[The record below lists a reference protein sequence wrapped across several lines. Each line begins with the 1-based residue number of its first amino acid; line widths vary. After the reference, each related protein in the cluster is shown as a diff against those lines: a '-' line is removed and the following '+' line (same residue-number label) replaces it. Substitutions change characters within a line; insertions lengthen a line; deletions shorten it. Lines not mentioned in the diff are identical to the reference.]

1 METKVFLGLG
11 SNLGNKL
18 KYLRKAVRIINE
30 CSDCKVKAVSSICE
44 SKPFGNYPHDLYY
57 NAVIE
62 IETTMPPD
70 DLLMFTQFVERF
82 TGRKPAVEKWAPREI
97 DVDILF
103 YNQLIYNYDDLIIP
117 HPEILKRDFVL
128 VPLIEIDNDFVHPVI
143 KKKLSAIDISKIE
156 KNIMRKLDYSLM

>member
-1 METKVFLGLG
+1 METKIFLGLG

-18 KYLRKAVRIINE
+18 EYLRKAVRLINE
-30 CSDCKVKAVSSICE
+30 CVDCNVKAASSVYE
-44 SKPFGNYPHDLYY
+44 SKPFGNFPHDLYY

-62 IETTMPPD
+62 IETNMLAD

-103 YNQLIYNYDDLIIP
+103 YNQLIYNYDDLVIP

-128 VPLIEIDNDFVHPVI
+128 VPLMEIAKDFVHPVL
-143 KKKLSAIDISKIE
+143 KKKLSAINFSKIE
-156 KNIMRKLDYSLM
+156 KNITRKLDYSLL